1 MPAGREPG
9 EEVDDAER
17 IAADAETLKAGWERT
32 LSEMETMAENL
43 REEGWT
49 AVTAAAGDTTPQAP
63 STGESDRFGLVAVV
77 GDDDADEVEAL
88 LEDGGLPEYDV
99 FRRTMNRRVFFAVL
113 LSDPE
118 TERAL
123 LVAGQYRLADAS
135 GLADAA
141 REAGETYTHLQRLD
155 GSDVTTFRHEEP
167 EKFFP
172 EELWARAE

>member
-9 EEVDDAER
+9 EDVDEAER

-43 REEGWT
+43 REEGVR
-49 AVTAAAGDTTPQAP
+49 AVTVAAGDTTPKAP
-63 STGESDRFGLVAVV
+63 EAGESDRFGLVVVV
-77 GDDDADEVEAL
+77 GDDDADAVERL
-88 LEDGGLPEYDV
+88 LEDGALPEYDL
-99 FRRTMNRRVFFAVL
+99 FRRTMNRRVFFVVL

-118 TERAL
+118 GERAL
-123 LVAGQYRLADAS
+123 LVAGQYRLADAT
-135 GLADAA
+135 GLAKAA

-172 EELWARAE
+172 EELWSQAE